1 MRIMEDLL
9 DPDPYGGP
17 DYNQYG
23 FTSMLLLAKDGFYD
37 VTRSLHSPLVI
48 LVPSLTSVLDPYS
61 IESGSSQKSQSGSGY
76 RRT

>member
-1 MRIMEDLL
+1 MCIMEDLL

-61 IESGSSQKSQSGSGY
+61 IESGSSQKSQSGC
-76 RRT
+76 R